1 MQSKIGAFFKSPIND
16 NDDDELT
23 IWEKKEHHIFN
34 THEDELMK
42 VSFICLMAPVESY
55 LVLRTDPPA
64 QKKKVEEVEKMMD
77 IDLGN
82 GWIIHEHCKVY
93 LFTSPQRIV
102 GCLVA
107 EAIKEVSKVISC
119 SSAGTTLQFDDII
132 FRRGVEKR
140 ASSVNESA
148 GLDTAHGGPIF
159 CEDKAVTA
167 VCGIRAIWMPSSN
180 RRKRIAR
187 QLLDAVR

>member
-1 MQSKIGAFFKSPIND
+1 M
-16 NDDDELT
+16 T
-23 IWEKKEHHIFN
+23 
-34 THEDELMK
+34 
-42 VSFICLMAPVESY
+42 
-55 LVLRTDPPA
+55 
-64 QKKKVEEVEKMMD
+64 D

-119 SSAGTTLQFDDII
+119 SSAGNSDG
-132 FRRGVEKR
+132 R
-140 ASSVNESA
+140 
-148 GLDTAHGGPIF
+148 LDTAHGGAIF

-187 QLLDAVR
+187 QLLDAVRKSFYMGFVLEHSQLAFSQLTTAGMALASGHTGS